1 MTETMDMDP
10 TALALSPGDLRLRE
24 PLALSVKRGVDVVA
38 AAVLLVVLA
47 PVMLLVAVLVT
58 ATSRGPVLFR
68 QYRVGKDGELFP
80 MLKFRTMAV
89 DTSARIESD
98 PELRRVYEANDFKL
112 PAGAAP
118 VGRLGRV
125 LRATSL
131 DELPQLWLVL
141 RGQMSLVGVR
151 PMEAAQLAKRTPYE
165 QAAYTA
171 MRPGLTGLWQVSGR
185 SRLTWQERCRLD
197 AEYVENWTVGS
208 DVSIVLRTPFALLR
222 FNDTV

>member
-1 MTETMDMDP
+1 MTETIEMDA

-24 PLALSVKRGVDVVA
+24 PLALGLKRVVDVVV

-47 PVMLLVAVLVT
+47 PVMLLVALVVLSS
-58 ATSRGPVLFR
+58 SRGPVLFR
-68 QYRVGKDGELFP
+68 QNRVGKDGVVFP
-80 MLKFRTMAV
+80 VLKFRTMAI
-89 DTSARIESD
+89 DTTERIEAD
-98 PELRRVYEANDFKL
+98 PELRRIYEENHFKL
-112 PAGAAP
+112 PADTAA
-118 VGRLGRV
+118 VSRWGRV

-141 RGQMSLVGVR
+141 RGQMSMVGVR

-185 SRLTWQERCRLD
+185 SRLSWEERCRLD
-197 AEYVENWTVGS
+197 AQYVENWTVGS

-222 FNDTV
+222 FSDTV

>member
-1 MTETMDMDP
+1 MTETMDVE
-10 TALALSPGDLRLRE
+10 TTVLALSPADLQLRE
-24 PLALSVKRGVDVVA
+24 PLALTVKRVVDVVA
-38 AAVLLVVLA
+38 AATLLVVLA
-47 PVMLLVAVLVT
+47 PLMLVVALLVKVT
-58 ATSRGPVLFR
+58 SPGPVLFR
-68 QYRVGKDGELFP
+68 QLRVGKDGELFP

-89 DTSARIESD
+89 DTTARIEAD

-125 LRATSL
+125 LRATSV

-141 RGQMSLVGVR
+141 RGQMSMVGVR

-197 AEYVENWTVGS
+197 AQYVENWTVGS
-208 DVSIVLRTPFALLR
+208 DVSIVLRTPLALLR
-222 FNDTV
+222 VRDTV

>member
-1 MTETMDMDP
+1 MTETMDVDT

-47 PVMLLVAVLVT
+47 PLMLLVALLVK

-89 DTSARIESD
+89 GTTARIESD
-98 PELRRVYEANDFKL
+98 PDLRRLYEANDFKL
-112 PAGAAP
+112 PAG
-118 VGRLGRV
+118 VGDVSRLGRV
-125 LRATSL
+125 LRATSV

-141 RGQMSLVGVR
+141 RGQMSMVGVR

-208 DVSIVLRTPFALLR
+208 DVSIVVRTPLALLR
-222 FNDTV
+222 FRDTV